1 MIKCPMARCGLLV
14 AAFALLSVA
23 PATAA
28 ESCESWMA
36 SIKDYDAAF
45 ERVMQGEPEGLLQ
58 FVMEARDPDR
68 KAAAKKAAAEKLA
81 GLKGIDP
88 PPELSAVHGQLVA
101 YAQTIVQAA
110 AAAKPTDTDLSVP
123 ALRKCYRAL
132 LDYYLSVRDLMRIHN
147 CQGGDLEA
155 LEQRIIPQLEG
166 LLNNQEEKGAI
177 AP

>member
-23 PATAA
+23 PAKAA

-36 SIKDYDAAF
+36 SIKDYDNAF
-45 ERVMQGEPEGLLQ
+45 ERVMQGEPEGMLQ

-68 KAAAKKAAAEKLA
+68 KAAAKKAAATKLS

-101 YAQTIVQAA
+101 YAQTVVQAA
-110 AAAKPTDTDLSVP
+110 AAAKPTDTDLSTP
-123 ALRKCYRAL
+123 ALRQCYRAL
-132 LDYYLSVRDLMRIHN
+132 LDYYLMLRDIMRKHN
-147 CQGGDLEA
+147 CQGGDLDT
-155 LEQRIIPQLEG
+155 LEQNIIPQLEA
-166 LLNNQEEKGAI
+166 LLAEEPEGNNI
-177 AP
+177 SD